1 MAHTLKNIK
10 ERLANKIKVIF
21 QDKSLDFD
29 NKDIVING
37 VDYFLCRNVISTIPE
52 MVAVEQRSQSEEDIW
67 NYNTF
72 QLCMR
77 DQKKALYF
85 GLRQDDQLIGFIG
98 CRVNASMTRMRIMRL
113 SVLPYPDR
121 EKVAVTLVNTLF
133 DKAAET
139 GVRSVFVQV
148 RTGQER
154 LGEFYRNIGFK
165 KAETAKNSE
174 LNNEV
179 IKYQFLVSEK

>member
-72 QLCMR
+72 QLRMR

-98 CRVNASMTRMRIMRL
+98 CRANASMTRMRIMRL

-121 EKVAVTLVNTLF
+121 EKAAVTLVNTLF

-179 IKYQFLVSEK
+179 IEYQFLVSEK